1 MTPQLVLD
9 ESTQHR
15 LKTARAS
22 ARSTENMQDW
32 CIPASLQRMP
42 QIGGPAHPPSHRAKY
57 SPGESCLRLSY
68 DRRSG
73 QRQRAGELVWCPLP
87 SRDPLK
93 TYRGVR
99 AVHLQLV
106 VCSCITPLGKLLQ
119 V

>member
-15 LKTARAS
+15 LKTARAN

-42 QIGGPAHPPSHRAKY
+42 QIGGPGTPSITPCKIF
-57 SPGESCLRLSY
+57 
-68 DRRSG
+68 SG
-73 QRQRAGELVWCPLP
+73 GELFFDVVMRQALWPKAESWRARLM
-87 SRDPLK
+87 SIAPLK
-93 TYRGVR
+93 AYRGVR
-99 AVHLQLV
+99 AGHLQLV